1 MNEICLPSEC
11 FDYTYRIHLNAI
23 EAMREPALNALGA
36 RNTSYWDAQRA
47 RLSKLALEL
56 YGEKLPRLVVHFLEN
71 HIKDEAKHAKHASQ
85 RDPIA
90 DEVFALIEKCLRDH
104 GVVSYFA
111 LILMEERRAFAQAV
125 LEPDA
130 NDPHEGPE
138 EALDEFYHASTPT
151 ILIPLMKPSVDE
163 LRQAVADQEE
173 FFRLLQVPVPK
184 SPWGPYF
191 LEELIR
197 AQKR

>member
-1 MNEICLPSEC
+1 LTEICLPQEA

-47 RLSKLALEL
+47 RLSRLAVQL
-56 YGEKLPRLVVHFLEN
+56 YGDTMPRLVAHFLDN
-71 HIKDEAKHAKHASQ
+71 HIKDESKHARHASQ
-85 RDPIA
+85 KDPLA
-90 DEVFALIEKCLRDH
+90 DQVFAYIERCLREH
-104 GVVSYFA
+104 GLVSYFA

-151 ILIPLMKPSVDE
+151 ILIPLLRPSIE
-163 LRQAVADQEE
+163 QMRQGVVDQEG
-173 FFRLLQVPVPK
+173 FFHLLQVSVPK

-191 LEELIR
+191 LDELVAR
-197 AQKR
+197 QK